1 MKKLILYSIVL
12 TTLLATSCA
21 SPKRAYKKGNM
32 ERAVN
37 LAIKNLR
44 KRKIRDKDVIVL
56 EKAFAYINNK
66 DYNRLQVLLSEKNDN
81 KWPSVNALSKAI
93 YNRQEELKPY
103 LPLQIKSQHRDA
115 KFKMYPVKELMVKS
129 KEKAAAQYYKV
140 GLADL
145 AQAEKGDRRAARRA
159 YSNFDHTN
167 RYYRN
172 YKDSKRLM
180 NQAHQ
185 LGTAYA
191 VIGLTN
197 ETQALLPSRFKNAVL
212 RMYPSDLNTFWTKF
226 DLNPK
231 SREYDYKVMIRLTN
245 VAATPEEVHNNQFI
259 EEKEIKDGTEYVY
272 DQKGNVAKDSLG
284 NDIVQDRYVM
294 VRANVFSSEQRKAT
308 TLTAYV
314 DVISTETG
322 KRLMSRQVSAESIF
336 SNFAMRYEGDK
347 RALSK
352 ETRRNLGN
360 RPVGFPSNEQM
371 LIQAAD
377 ALSPKIKDMICDN
390 IGILENE

>member
-1 MKKLILYSIVL
+1 
-12 TTLLATSCA
+12 
-21 SPKRAYKKGNM
+21 M
-32 ERAVN
+32 EKAVN

-44 KRKIRDKDVIVL
+44 KRKVRDKDIVVL

-66 DYNRLQVLLSEKNDN
+66 DYNRLQVLLSEKNDH
-81 KWPSVNALSKAI
+81 KWPRVNALSKAI
-93 YNRQEELKPY
+93 YDRQEELKSY
-103 LPLQIKSQHRDA
+103 LPLPIKSQHRDA
-115 KFKMYPVKELMVKS
+115 KFKLYPVKELMVKS
-129 KEKAAAQYYKV
+129 KEKAAAQYYKT

-145 AQAEKGDRRAARRA
+145 ETAKKGDRRAARRA

-172 YKDSKRLM
+172 YKDSRNLM

-191 VIGLTN
+191 VIGMTN
-197 ETQALLPSRFKNAVL
+197 ETHALLPSRFKNAVL

-231 SREYDYKVMIRLTN
+231 SRKYDHKVMIRLTN
-245 VAATPEEVHNNQFI
+245 VQATPEEIRNNQFI
-259 EEKEIKDGTEYVY
+259 EEKEIIDGTEYVY
-272 DQKGNVAKDSLG
+272 DNKGNVAKDSLG
-284 NDIVQDRYVM
+284 NDIVQDRYIT
-294 VRANVFSSEQRKAT
+294 VRANVFSTEQRKAT
-308 TLTAYV
+308 TLTAFV
-314 DVISTETG
+314 DAVNTQNGE
-322 KRLMSRQVSAESIF
+322 RLMSRQVTAESIF
-336 SNFAMRYEGDK
+336 SNFSMRYEGDK

-360 RPVGFPSNEQM
+360 RPVQFPSNEQM